1 MDSTGPSLGG
11 CFPLRLALTRE
22 CLLLTLLTE
31 ASLGFL
37 LLMDS
42 TGPSLGGCFPLPLS
56 EELTGT
62 GLIGTLLALS
72 ATLLG
77 LHLSS
82 LLLVPTLTS
91 HSTLGF
97 LLTGHSLRLTLSTLD
112 SLRLALSTTRPGNS
126 LSLLLGRLL
135 GTLLSLGSL
144 LGHLLRGLSLP
155 AASGQSLRL
164 GELLSSLLLELLP
177 LGRKLTD
184 TGLIGTLLA
193 LVALLLPPERSSLL
207 LGRLLT
213 TDSKL
218 GGGLAGLLL
227 HGTLLRELR
236 TALSCDSLRLRELS
250 STLSSLLR
258 LLGGTATSLTGLL
271 HAVLLSELDGLEL
284 VGTLLALGLL
294 LLTLESL
301 GESLGSAL
309 TTEGS
314 TTGQDTETLLHV
326 LLTAGTAGLAA

>member
-72 ATLLG
+72 ATLLD

-97 LLTGHSLRLTLSTLD
+97 LLTGNGLRLTLSTLD
-112 SLRLALSTTRPGNS
+112 SLRLALSTTRPG
-126 LSLLLGRLL
+126 
-135 GTLLSLGSL
+135 
-144 LGHLLRGLSLP
+144 
-155 AASGQSLRL
+155 
-164 GELLSSLLLELLP
+164 
-177 LGRKLTD
+177 
-184 TGLIGTLLA
+184 
-193 LVALLLPPERSSLL
+193 
-207 LGRLLT
+207 
-213 TDSKL
+213 
-218 GGGLAGLLL
+218 
-227 HGTLLRELR
+227 
-236 TALSCDSLRLRELS
+236 
-250 STLSSLLR
+250 
-258 LLGGTATSLTGLL
+258 
-271 HAVLLSELDGLEL
+271 
-284 VGTLLALGLL
+284 
-294 LLTLESL
+294 
-301 GESLGSAL
+301 
-309 TTEGS
+309 
-314 TTGQDTETLLHV
+314 
-326 LLTAGTAGLAA
+326 